1 MSRNSGMRG
10 RTHDGL
16 CCRYVITYTK
26 KRRPTSMG
34 GHSPCY
40 PRCFRA
46 TSSFCSTTVHAGSR
60 ARYNGQRTAACH
72 GRGRVCMRRKK
83 GCRPPHTFCA
93 AGTTAAC
100 APEGRRKRDL
110 ARRCGIHAKNPLPHD
125 TARGRF
131 ILWRRRRDLNPQPAD
146 YESKKW
152 LFPGIS
158 RCFPIACFCPVS
170 SKETE
175 GYLGFPYSLTFPCPP
190 AASRK
195 KWGQNGDNFSGAHT
209 MGYQWHQL
217 EEGIRVREHPTRKHG
232 SKRTHSWYGLRPYS
246 CGGESAFVSFFLQC
260 VLLSSKTIHGAVWH
274 VR

>member
-1 MSRNSGMRG
+1 
-10 RTHDGL
+10 
-16 CCRYVITYTK
+16 
-26 KRRPTSMG
+26 MG
-34 GHSPCY
+34 GHSPCS

-60 ARYNGQRTAACH
+60 TRYNGQRTAACH

-93 AGTTAAC
+93 ARTAAAC
-100 APEGRRKRDL
+100 APEGRRGREL
-110 ARRCGIHAKNPLPHD
+110 GGRRGIHAKIPLPHD

-131 ILWRRRRDLNPQPAD
+131 ILWSRRRDLNPQPAD
-146 YESKKW
+146 DKSEKW

-158 RCFPIACFCPVS
+158 RCFPIARFCPVS

-175 GYLGFPYSLTFPCPP
+175 GYPGSSYSLTFPCPP

-195 KWGQNGDNFSGAHT
+195 KWGQSGDNVSGAHT
-209 MGYQWHQL
+209 LGYQWHQL
-217 EEGIRVREHPTRKHG
+217 EEGSRVREHPTRKHG

>member
-1 MSRNSGMRG
+1 
-10 RTHDGL
+10 
-16 CCRYVITYTK
+16 
-26 KRRPTSMG
+26 MG

-72 GRGRVCMRRKK
+72 GRGHVCMRRKK

-100 APEGRRKRDL
+100 APEGCRGRELGGRR
-110 ARRCGIHAKNPLPHD
+110 GIHAKK
-125 TARGRF
+125 TCRMTRQGGVF
-131 ILWRRRRDLNPQPAD
+131 ILWSRRRDLNPQPAD
-146 YESKKW
+146 DKSEKW

-158 RCFPIACFCPVS
+158 RCFPIARFCPVS

-175 GYLGFPYSLTFPCPP
+175 GYPGSSYSLTFPCPP

-195 KWGQNGDNFSGAHT
+195 KWGQNGDNVSGAHT
-209 MGYQWHQL
+209 LGYQWHQL
-217 EEGIRVREHPTRKHG
+217 EEGSRVREHPTRKHG
-232 SKRTHSWYGLRPYS
+232 SKPAPYFAIRYQKD
-246 CGGESAFVSFFLQC
+246 GKRQGESLGWASQGMILHKARLALAQLREAARTGNGATRLREQRQKGTC
-260 VLLSSKTIHGAVWH
+260 ALLPEQ
-274 VR
+274 